1 MVLRNVPKLAQNQRI
16 RPFVLKINEL
26 GISNPILFCLFLVTP
41 KPPFMK
47 LFLLH
52 VLVYSGFMLCAQDND
67 ALIKA
72 SLAGNL
78 DEVRKQVEGGADVNY
93 KNGAGQ
99 TPLAVSY
106 LSVPVTEYLL
116 SKGADPNGGDYP
128 ALVGASRFYSLDVMK
143 MLLKAGANP
152 NKNGVV
158 KVDLTAGVR
167 KALDEEK
174 AKGKKANK
182 FLVKAYEDQLAKMGG
197 ANEII
202 SSALQNAVGGT
213 NCLECMKVLID
224 AGADTKFINNLLGG
238 NLIHEATF
246 NWISAEQRASN
257 IVTNIPYL
265 EQAGMGIPDWYRN
278 LNVLEMGSAYDI
290 IKLLKDKGV
299 DIEGLDKNKRTPLTN
314 AVLQPTPKEEI
325 IKALVDNGADMK
337 ATGMNNDVTEF
348 AKETASKSDVKVRFD
363 FPGEG
368 RNSKGSGYSAN
379 MELVNPKPKRV
390 ALISYYLYDPGKGK
404 TTGGASS
411 AVVTASVWRTPD
423 GVGQSQVDGFY
434 SQSID
439 ALKKSFKE
447 NGIDLL
453 TPSEFLDTDEKVDF
467 YFGFSQESAKK
478 EKTTITKRKAT
489 GGFISQVA
497 TASVSTLKISPF
509 DKGYREFFV
518 ANEGDDESS
527 MANFQGGIFSA
538 NRKLTSSLGN
548 ELCKGLGVDAVV
560 VVYICTRKIKQTKD
574 DYGVN
579 AVVMMMLGPNPVR
592 TRETDPEAENLGQFY
607 CGTRTH
613 YSSPAIF
620 KQDKG
625 IFGQYAGMANVL
637 SAHAEKM
644 SKYIMGKE
652 KDE

>member
-1 MVLRNVPKLAQNQRI
+1 
-16 RPFVLKINEL
+16 
-26 GISNPILFCLFLVTP
+26 
-41 KPPFMK
+41 MK
-47 LFLLH
+47 RFLLH
-52 VLVYSGFMLCAQDND
+52 LPVLLCFTLNAQDND

-72 SLAGNL
+72 ALAGNV
-78 DEVRKQVEGGADVNY
+78 DEVRKQVDGGANVNY
-93 KNGAGQ
+93 KNAAGQ
-99 TPLAVSY
+99 TALSVSY

-116 SKGADPNGGDYP
+116 SKGADANGGDYP
-128 ALVGASRFYSLDVMK
+128 ALVSASRYYSLDVMK

-158 KVDLTAGVR
+158 KVDMAAGVR
-167 KALDEEK
+167 KALEDEK

-182 FLVKAYEDQLAKMGG
+182 YLVKAYEDQLSKMGN
-197 ANEII
+197 ATEII
-202 SSALQNAVGGT
+202 TSPLQNAAGST
-213 NCLECMKVLID
+213 NCLECVKVLLD
-224 AGADTKFINNLLGG
+224 AGADTKFVNTLLGG
-238 NLIHEATF
+238 NLIHEVAF

-278 LNVLEMGSAYDI
+278 LNVLNMGSAYEI
-290 IKLLKDKGV
+290 IKVLKEKGV
-299 DIEGLDKNKRTPLTN
+299 DIEGLDNNKRTPLTN

-337 ATGMNNDVTEF
+337 ATGLNNDVTEF
-348 AKETASKSDVKVRFD
+348 AKETATKTDVKVRFD
-363 FPGEG
+363 FPAEG

-404 TTGGASS
+404 TTGGANS
-411 AVVTASVWRTPD
+411 AFVTASVWRTPD
-423 GVGQSQVDGFY
+423 GIGQNQVDGFY
-434 SQSID
+434 SSSID
-439 ALKKSFKE
+439 ALKSSFKE
-447 NGIDLL
+447 NGIELL
-453 TPSEFLDTDEKVDF
+453 TPTEFLDTDEKVDF

-497 TASVSTLKISPF
+497 TASVSTLKVSPL
-509 DKGYREFFV
+509 DRGYREFFV

-527 MANFQGGIFSA
+527 IANFQGGIFSA

-548 ELCKGLGVDAVV
+548 ELCKGLGVDAVM
-560 VVYICTRKIKQTKD
+560 VVYICTRKIKQTKG

-607 CGTRTH
+607 CGTRTY

-620 KQDKG
+620 KEDKG

-637 SAHAEKM
+637 SAHADKM
-644 SKYIMGKE
+644 IKYINGKE
-652 KDE
+652 KED